1 MIALAAGGWW
11 IWNNNSDF
19 KSTISR
25 YVENGDFQTL
35 EARYTPQQIM
45 DTHYQELLGDDNH
58 QFLEPSHKYHPY
70 VLMEVKFASD
80 KKTREGIVLWSLIDG
95 EMVLNTENWDRTHG
109 FEDAINVQATRDE
122 FKVLNILA
130 KNNGSRTKEDLISD
144 LQLDANVVNPWIES
158 ALVKQLITRKGNL
171 LQLHFEN
178 PKILVVP
185 QTKFNRM
192 LVSKPSS
199 YAQRVPAKY
208 STSQIEKIARSAFG
222 NDFNI
227 RRMTDVYLP
236 VYGINVE
243 NPDGSTTT
251 TDWNAVSGQMIT
263 PKYFK
268 SP

>member
-1 MIALAAGGWW
+1 M
-11 IWNNNSDF
+11 
-19 KSTISR
+19 
-25 YVENGDFQTL
+25 
-35 EARYTPQQIM
+35 
-45 DTHYQELLGDDNH
+45 
-58 QFLEPSHKYHPY
+58 
-70 VLMEVKFASD
+70 
-80 KKTREGIVLWSLIDG
+80 
-95 EMVLNTENWDRTHG
+95 
-109 FEDAINVQATRDE
+109 
-122 FKVLNILA
+122 
-130 KNNGSRTKEDLISD
+130 
-144 LQLDANVVNPWIES
+144 
-158 ALVKQLITRKGNL
+158 
-171 LQLHFEN
+171 
-178 PKILVVP
+178 VP

-243 NPDGSTTT
+243 NPYGSTTT